1 MSEINISFFCREKE
15 TKIAIKEDS
24 TFDEIK
30 SKYLN
35 TIGFTEEKVKKF
47 LLKDE
52 EIKDYSGKTLAELGI
67 KNNVRIDVICHIINE
82 CDNLNNLENNI
93 INITFKGNDME
104 IIIQSNMEEKMKDIF
119 DKFLE
124 NIYLEKNKIKFYYK
138 EQIINP
144 ELSLNEIIT
153 KDDNDKNIMKIIFI
167 EGECDEINKI
177 INEDE
182 NSVNEIAV
190 VNFKGK
196 GINIDIFC
204 NANEKMKNIFDIF
217 CEQTKIDKS
226 DLEFIWEKTEV
237 DADSLLTFNDLVNKK
252 DKNKNKIEI
261 YINEKPKFEEIEEE
275 DDFSENECYG
285 DEYDS
290 GGGGGGGRCVRY
302 VISSSASSLS
312 KIVEIILKFEIITIK
327 IFCYNDDKMKYIFD
341 KFFKKIRI
349 DKNII
354 DFYYNDKI
362 INKESKL
369 NEVVSED
376 DIIKK
381 VINIIC
387 LKKKIY
393 NIIFQSIKNGQSL
406 IIQRN
411 EDDKMENI
419 INEFCLK
426 LNLDKDFMRFI
437 YNGEKINPELKLYD
451 YIKGHTNINNIR
463 ISYEER
469 ISICGAGS
477 SINELLKNKKNSIS
491 KIVEVNFNLDG
502 EMMIIY
508 GYDDDKMG
516 DLFNK
521 FFNLKMEKKD
531 GYAFLYCGNII
542 NPESRYNEI
551 VNECDKKSNKISI
564 LYCKAEENSKEENKN
579 FLKEQNINQNSNQIL
594 IEKKKIL

>member
-167 EGECDEINKI
+167 EDECDEINKI

-196 GINIDIFC
+196 GINIDIF
-204 NANEKMKNIFDIF
+204 
-217 CEQTKIDKS
+217 
-226 DLEFIWEKTEV
+226 
-237 DADSLLTFNDLVNKK
+237 
-252 DKNKNKIEI
+252 
-261 YINEKPKFEEIEEE
+261 
-275 DDFSENECYG
+275 
-285 DEYDS
+285 
-290 GGGGGGGRCVRY
+290 
-302 VISSSASSLS
+302 
-312 KIVEIILKFEIITIK
+312 
-327 IFCYNDDKMKYIFD
+327 
-341 KFFKKIRI
+341 
-349 DKNII
+349 
-354 DFYYNDKI
+354 
-362 INKESKL
+362 
-369 NEVVSED
+369 
-376 DIIKK
+376 
-381 VINIIC
+381 
-387 LKKKIY
+387 
-393 NIIFQSIKNGQSL
+393 
-406 IIQRN
+406 
-411 EDDKMENI
+411 
-419 INEFCLK
+419 
-426 LNLDKDFMRFI
+426 
-437 YNGEKINPELKLYD
+437 
-451 YIKGHTNINNIR
+451 
-463 ISYEER
+463 
-469 ISICGAGS
+469 
-477 SINELLKNKKNSIS
+477 
-491 KIVEVNFNLDG
+491 
-502 EMMIIY
+502 
-508 GYDDDKMG
+508 
-516 DLFNK
+516 
-521 FFNLKMEKKD
+521 
-531 GYAFLYCGNII
+531 
-542 NPESRYNEI
+542 
-551 VNECDKKSNKISI
+551 
-564 LYCKAEENSKEENKN
+564 
-579 FLKEQNINQNSNQIL
+579 
-594 IEKKKIL
+594 

>member
-1 MSEINISFFCREKE
+1 MSDLIILFFCGGKE
-15 TKIAIKEDS
+15 TKITIKEDS
-24 TFDEIK
+24 TFDELK

-35 TIGFTEEKVKKF
+35 TIGFTEEKVNKF
-47 LLKDE
+47 LLEDE

-67 KNNVRIDVICHIINE
+67 KNHVRIDVICHINNE
-82 CDNLNNLENNI
+82 CDNLNYFENNI
-93 INITFKGNDME
+93 VNITFKGNDME
-104 IIIQSNMEEKMKDIF
+104 MIIQSNKEEKMKDIF
-119 DKFLE
+119 DNFFEK
-124 NIYLEKNKIKFYYK
+124 IYLEKNKTKFYYK

-153 KDDNDKNIMKIIFI
+153 KDDNDKNIMEIIFI
-167 EGECDEINKI
+167 EDECDEINKI

-275 DDFSENECYG
+275 DDFSEDECYG

-354 DFYYNDKI
+354 EFYYNDKI
-362 INKESKL
+362 INEESKL

-387 LKKKIY
+387 LKKKS
-393 NIIFQSIKNGQSL
+393 IILSS
-406 IIQRN
+406 
-411 EDDKMENI
+411 
-419 INEFCLK
+419 
-426 LNLDKDFMRFI
+426 NL
-437 YNGEKINPELKLYD
+437 
-451 YIKGHTNINNIR
+451 
-463 ISYEER
+463 
-469 ISICGAGS
+469 
-477 SINELLKNKKNSIS
+477 
-491 KIVEVNFNLDG
+491 
-502 EMMIIY
+502 
-508 GYDDDKMG
+508 
-516 DLFNK
+516 
-521 FFNLKMEKKD
+521 
-531 GYAFLYCGNII
+531 
-542 NPESRYNEI
+542 
-551 VNECDKKSNKISI
+551 
-564 LYCKAEENSKEENKN
+564 
-579 FLKEQNINQNSNQIL
+579 
-594 IEKKKIL
+594 